1 MPSRLC
7 LSNSLMWDALSFF
20 YISFLQYLTSTPY
33 QVLLYLF
40 CHVCSFQP
48 WLRLLCGYWG
58 AVACWLPETTWRRCW
73 HLSGQEGD
81 DVATW
86 AITHLHLLFRMDAII
101 LFICLLV
108 ENSDFF
114 FLDYCEKGCFGCGSS
129 NNLFRTF
136 RLIFAY
142 SETIVE
148 SCINYVGNFLLQKL
162 SWEFHIHPF
171 TNFPD
176 LPPASYPHSSVPF
189 FSPLKSYKII
199 LCCPISQM
207 FAIHQV

>member
-58 AVACWLPETTWRRCW
+58 AVACWLPETAWRRCW

-114 FLDYCEKGCFGCGSS
+114 SLIIVKKVALDVVVQIISLGLSGWFLH
-129 NNLFRTF
+129 
-136 RLIFAY
+136 I
-142 SETIVE
+142 
-148 SCINYVGNFLLQKL
+148 QK
-162 SWEFHIHPF
+162 
-171 TNFPD
+171 
-176 LPPASYPHSSVPF
+176 
-189 FSPLKSYKII
+189 
-199 LCCPISQM
+199 Q
-207 FAIHQV
+207 